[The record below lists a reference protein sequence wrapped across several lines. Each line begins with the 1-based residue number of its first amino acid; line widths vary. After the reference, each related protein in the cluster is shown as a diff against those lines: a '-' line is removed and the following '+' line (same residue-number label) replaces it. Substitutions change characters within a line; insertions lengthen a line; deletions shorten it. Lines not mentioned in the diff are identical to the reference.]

1 MRRPIVY
8 VLMTSLLLSCP
19 ALLAQT
25 RETSTQTS
33 CLSIYQDT
41 LVNLPDRLILLPGRL
56 ALLHESGD
64 TLHSASLTHN
74 DTSIRVAGVP
84 ENIKKPLR
92 LCFQHLSPAWTDW
105 HYRRDRQ
112 MNTKDSTSVPETVAL
127 QASGFQLPD
136 RRQLDYSGSFTR
148 GFSFG
153 NRQDLVLN
161 SNFNLQMSGELGDGI
176 QVRAAITDENIPLQ
190 AEGNTQQLQEFDQVF
205 IELSKDAHRLKAG
218 DYEISSGDSYF
229 SRYFKK
235 LQGLTYQHQEENPNW
250 KIDNQVSTALTRG
263 KFTRTILEPIEG
275 NQGPYK
281 LRGAQGERFVII
293 LSGTERIWI
302 NGSLVRRGIEED
314 YIIDYNLGEITFTN
328 RQLIRRETRIIIEFE
343 YVEQSYA
350 RSIVATKSQFSSQ
363 KHQISLQLFS
373 QQDSRTPSGFS
384 NLTEADQLTL
394 AQAGDDPQKTLIS
407 SIRPLDNFSP
417 AQVAYVE
424 KTIET
429 PCGTEAILVFSPQEQ
444 DELKTAAF
452 AFVGPG
458 MGLYRQAPADVANE
472 LVYEYVGRD
481 SLTCQPLGDFSP
493 DIQLTPPQSQQLLI
507 LRDEWQPNV
516 GTNWQTEVAWSNL
529 NVNRFSD
536 QDAADNQG
544 MGLFTN
550 FRKAFNPQAPQD
562 AWRASTALSYE
573 YKSRYFRALNPYRD
587 PEFLRDWSLADFNGF
602 SNQADEARTEHLI
615 KGDLSLRHAERG
627 FFQYQLGSFIRQADF
642 TGIKQDL
649 VIDYEHQGW
658 FIKSNSSYLDAE
670 TDTEQRQFFRPD
682 LRLGR
687 TFNQGEG
694 WQAQLQFIA
703 EDRREQELNSDSLR
717 SSSYAFYQ
725 YAAELQ
731 SPERWDNS
739 LALRFQ
745 QRQDQLP
752 EEQALT
758 AAFSSR
764 ELGLESSWQISRQL
778 RMQADL
784 IYRNLQTQRSNISL
798 TGRSG
803 DKFLGRLNTVVSLAK
818 GLLRSNIN
826 YNIGGGQEPERTFSY
841 VRVRKGE
848 GLYVWLD
855 SLYNND
861 GIIQPNEMEIS
872 PFPDQAEYVRVSTF
886 SDNFIQTNNVDL
898 NWSWQLSPRALLFN
912 ATSRFGRFLGRFS
925 TQSSIKISRRTQ
937 EGQRVQAWNPF
948 QLEVA
953 DTSLIATTAGNRHLL
968 FFNRGQT
975 DFDIQLGWSDS
986 RRKFVQNTG
995 FESRTNATK
1004 FFKLRWKPA
1013 ESWISNLTIERNER
1027 ASDSEFFD
1035 NKNFRIVEQ
1044 AVEPKVSWLP
1054 LPAFSLEAGYRWS
1067 NQEDRLRNEDFRSR
1081 SHDLGL
1087 ELTWNKDTRTS
1098 LQNSLSYVNIDFTG
1112 QPNSPVG
1119 FAILNGLQPGNNLIW
1134 NLSLNRQLGNNL
1146 QLQLSY
1152 EGRKTGIAPVVHVGH
1167 AQVSAI
1173 F

>member
-1 MRRPIVY
+1 MRRSIAY
-8 VLMTSLLLSCP
+8 VQMISLLLSWSG
-19 ALLAQT
+19 LLAQNQ
-25 RETSTQTS
+25 ETNAPIS
-33 CLSIYQDT
+33 CLTIYGDT
-41 LVNLPDRLILLPGRL
+41 LIKIPDSLIVLPGRL

-64 TLHSASLTHN
+64 TLHAASISSDN
-74 DTSIRVAGVP
+74 ANIRVTGTPQNVRG
-84 ENIKKPLR
+84 PLL
-92 LCFQHLSPAWTDW
+92 LCFQHLSPEWTRW
-105 HYRRDRQ
+105 YFRPDRQ
-112 MNTKDSTSVPETVAL
+112 LNTKDSSSLPEAL
-127 QASGFQLPD
+127 ALRPSGFQLPD

-148 GFSFG
+148 GFSLG

-161 SNFNLQMSGELGDGI
+161 SNFNLQMSGELGDGV

-235 LQGLTYQHQEENPNW
+235 LQGLTYQHQKENPNW
-250 KIDNQVSTALTRG
+250 KINHQVSAALTRG

-350 RSIVATKSQFSSQ
+350 RSIIATKSQFSSQ
-363 KHQISLQLFS
+363 KHQTSLQLFS
-373 QQDSRTPSGFS
+373 QQDSRSPSGFS
-384 NLTEADQLTL
+384 NLTEADQLAL

-417 AQVAYVE
+417 AQVAYIE
-424 KTIET
+424 KTIDT
-429 PCGTEAILVFSPQEQ
+429 PCGTATILAFSPQEQ
-444 DELKTAAF
+444 DELKTATF

-472 LVYEYVGRD
+472 LVYEYIGRD

-493 DIQLTPPQSQQLLI
+493 DIQLAPPQSQQLLI
-507 LRDEWQPNV
+507 LRDDWQPNT
-516 GTNWQTEVAWSNL
+516 GMNWQTEVAWSNL
-529 NVNRFSD
+529 NANRFSN

-544 MGLFTN
+544 LGLFTN
-550 FRKAFNPQAPQD
+550 FRKTFNPEA
-562 AWRASTALSYE
+562 AWQASTGLSYE
-573 YKSRYFRALNPYRD
+573 YKSRHFRALSPYRN
-587 PEFLRDWSLADFNGF
+587 PEFLRDWSLANFNGF
-602 SNQADEARTEHLI
+602 SNQAEAAATEHLVNSH
-615 KGDLSLRHAERG
+615 LSLQHPERG
-627 FFQYQLGSFIRQADF
+627 LFRYQLGSFIRQADF
-642 TGIKQDL
+642 IGIKHD
-649 VIDYEHQGW
+649 VAIDYQHQGW

-670 TDTEQRQFFRPD
+670 TGSEQRRFFRPD

-687 TFNQGEG
+687 TFEQGEG
-694 WQAQLQFIA
+694 WQAQLQFTA
-703 EDRREQELNSDSLR
+703 EDRQERQLASDSLQTG
-717 SSSYAFYQ
+717 SYAFYQ
-725 YAAELQ
+725 YAAEVH
-731 SPERWDNS
+731 SPEKWNNS

-745 QRQDQLP
+745 QREDQLP
-752 EEQALT
+752 EEQTLT
-758 AAFSSR
+758 TAFSSR

-778 RMQADL
+778 RIQADL
-784 IYRNLQTQRSNISL
+784 TYRNLQVQRPEISL
-798 TGRSG
+798 TGKSG
-803 DKFLGRLNTVVSLAK
+803 DKFLGRLNTVMSLAK
-818 GLLRSNIN
+818 GLLRSTIN

-898 NWSWQLSPRALLFN
+898 NWSWQLSPRALLYN
-912 ATSRFGRFLGRFS
+912 SKSGFGRFLGRFS
-925 TQSSIKISRRTQ
+925 SQSSIKISRRTQ

-953 DTSLIATTAGNRHLL
+953 DTSLIATSAGSRHLL
-968 FFNRGQT
+968 FYNRGQT

-1013 ESWISNLTIERNER
+1013 ESWLSNLAFEINER

-1035 NKNFRIVEQ
+1035 NKDFQIVEQ
-1044 AVEPKVSWLP
+1044 AVEPKISWLP
-1054 LPAFSLEAGYRWS
+1054 LPAFSLEARYRWS
-1067 NQEDRLRNEDFRSR
+1067 NQEDQLRSEDFRSR
-1081 SHDLGL
+1081 SHDLGM
-1087 ELTWNKDTRTS
+1087 ELTWNKGTRTS
-1098 LQNSLSYVNIDFTG
+1098 LQNRLSYVNIDFTG

-1152 EGRKTGIAPVVHVGH
+1152 EGRKTGVAPVVHVGR
-1167 AQVSAI
+1167 AQISAI